1 MEVGRLN
8 AYKELRY
15 YMINGF
21 GSTLVFY
28 HMICTVKDSNGG
40 IKKYS
45 YFHFVPITSLSYAG
59 GKL

>member
-1 MEVGRLN
+1 MLIRK
-8 AYKELRY
+8 YDT
-15 YMINGF
+15 INGI

-40 IKKYS
+40 IKKYG

>member
-1 MEVGRLN
+1 MLIRKYDTIKG
-8 AYKELRY
+8 
-15 YMINGF
+15 I

-40 IKKYS
+40 IKKYG